1 MLPGL
6 WEMKHMR
13 TAIMTDTNSGISE
26 AEGRSLSIH
35 VLPMPVIVG
44 EADYLEGVNITHPE
58 LYHAMTQ
65 GVPVRTSQPAAGD
78 VLDFWDRLLKEYDAV
93 IYLPMSGGLSGSTAV
108 AQQLAGDYGDR
119 VQVVDNRRISV
130 TLRSSVLEAKALADR
145 GWEPK
150 KIRETLE
157 QAGRE
162 SSIYIAVNS
171 LEYLKKSGRVTP
183 AAAAVAAVLNLKPV
197 LTIQGDKL
205 DAFAR
210 VRGMEAARQTML
222 EAVRKDLETRFAAA
236 PRDKVRIGAAGS
248 FREKE
253 KAEGWLRQVREA
265 FPDCETFYGPLSCS
279 IACHVGADAV
289 GIGICPRIDE

>member
-1 MLPGL
+1 
-6 WEMKHMR
+6 MR
-13 TAIMTDTNSGISE
+13 IAIMTDTNSGIS
-26 AEGRSLSIH
+26 ADEGRALSIH

-44 EADYLEGVNITHPE
+44 DKDFLEGVDITHQE
-58 LYHAMTQ
+58 LYQAMTR

-78 VLDFWDRLLKEYDAV
+78 VLDFWDRLLKEYDSV
-93 IYLPMSGGLSGSTAV
+93 IYIPMSGGLSGSTQV
-108 AQQLAGDYGDR
+108 ARQLAGDYGDR

-145 GWEPK
+145 GLGPQE
-150 KIRETLE
+150 IREALE
-157 QAGRE
+157 AAGRN

-183 AAAAVAAVLNLKPV
+183 AGAAVAAVLNLKPV

-210 VRGMEAARQTML
+210 ARGMEAARQTML
-222 EAVRKDLETRFAAA
+222 EAVKKDLETRFSGA

-248 FREKE
+248 FQEKE

-265 FPDCETFYGPLSCS
+265 FPECETFYGPLSCS